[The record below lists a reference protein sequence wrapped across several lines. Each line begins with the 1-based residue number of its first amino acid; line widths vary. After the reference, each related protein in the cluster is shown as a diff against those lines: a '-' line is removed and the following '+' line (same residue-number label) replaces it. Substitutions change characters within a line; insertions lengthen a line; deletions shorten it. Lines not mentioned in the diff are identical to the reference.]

1 MARPGGINL
10 ISVSNNQNPELAGVS
25 ELLRRISY
33 GSLIVVIISGAVVG
47 GLFGFFTIQRDALMN
62 TRTSLVASVNQN
74 STKEGLLTAV
84 KQRAAL
90 VKKIAA
96 AQKQLTPLFTITGQL
111 ATPEQLESLLL
122 DDSNKAVVLVK
133 VGSIGDAAKVVDTLM
148 TAVAAHQAEEPQ
160 LDALSLTKDGNIE
173 LSVSFV
179 PTL

>member
-1 MARPGGINL
+1 MSP
-10 ISVSNNQNPELAGVS
+10 
-25 ELLRRISY
+25 
-33 GSLIVVIISGAVVG
+33 
-47 GLFGFFTIQRDALMN
+47 
-62 TRTSLVASVNQN
+62 
-74 STKEGLLTAV
+74 
-84 KQRAAL
+84 
-90 VKKIAA
+90 KIAA